1 MKFPLKNAALAAV
14 SVLFVST
21 AAYSPAALAVSV
33 VADPAVANEFGAKI
47 RWGGTGYEAGIR
59 DNGADTPTLNATGA
73 PVWSSHIG
81 NPHNFEV
88 FWDSSTGTVSL
99 KVDFNRDSSFADT
112 VAAGT
117 DETISRN
124 VFLAGGSGQGLTDYT
139 GKAFNF
145 VTISGNGFS
154 SLTNLVINGSSLP
167 SITPGG
173 VFTQFY
179 YGGTNN
185 PTGDILIT
193 GQVTFLNATGN
204 FGESPAWNFSF
215 KEPVP
220 VTPVPEP
227 SAVALMLAGLG
238 VVGFAARRRRVR

>member
-1 MKFPLKNAALAAV
+1 MKFNLGATSLMGAAALLAITV
-14 SVLFVST
+14 V
-21 AAYSPAALAVSV
+21 YSPAALAVSV
-33 VADPAVANEFGAKI
+33 VADPVVANEFGAKI
-47 RWGGTGYEAGIR
+47 RWGGTGYKAGIR

-99 KVDFNRDSSFADT
+99 KVDFNRDGSFADT

-139 GKAFNF
+139 GKAFDY
-145 VTISGNGFS
+145 VSISGNGFS
-154 SLTNLVINGSSLP
+154 KLENLVINGSSPP
-167 SITPGG
+167 SITTSGA
-173 VFTQFY
+173 FTQSF

-185 PTGDILIT
+185 PTGDILIA
-193 GQVTFLNATGN
+193 GQVTFINATGN
-204 FGESPAWNFSF
+204 SGEGPAWNFSF
-215 KEPVP
+215 KGPIA
-220 VTPVPEP
+220 PVPEP
-227 SAVALMLAGLG
+227 GAYALMLAGLG
-238 VVGFAARRRRVR
+238 VVGFAARRRQAR